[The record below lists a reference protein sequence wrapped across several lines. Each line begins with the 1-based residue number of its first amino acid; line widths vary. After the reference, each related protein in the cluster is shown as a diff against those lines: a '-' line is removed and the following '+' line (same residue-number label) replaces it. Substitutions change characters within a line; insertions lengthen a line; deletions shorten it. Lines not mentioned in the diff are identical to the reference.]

1 MTEAILNTAD
11 LLNKSFDNQLY
22 KFQLP
27 TVATRLEPVFEI
39 TFRIND
45 ADLGKNNFDVVLNP
59 KLASQAE
66 NENYIKQ
73 YKFNDDGVCLFKHEE
88 FGAYFMEGE
97 IKIQELNL
105 DKSKQNCF
113 IQITYG
119 NRDEAL
125 HYIKGNFQLTEFTS

>member
-1 MTEAILNTAD
+1 MTEAILNTTD
-11 LLNKSFDNQLY
+11 LLNKSFNNQLY

-59 KLASQAE
+59 KLANQAE
-66 NENYIKQ
+66 NEHWVKQ
-73 YKFNDDGVCLFKHEE
+73 YKFNDEGVCLFKNEE

-97 IKIQELNL
+97 IKMQELNL